1 VARYEFELA
10 TEADDGELRRILAAT
25 PMPGTISVTFQR
37 EPSYFAAAV
46 VDGSFRQAIV
56 CRDGV
61 EKRIAGF
68 CSRSVRTRYV
78 NGDPQ
83 PVGYLS
89 LLRLLPQHRNI
100 GLVARGY
107 KYIRQL
113 HRDGRTELYL
123 TTIAKGNEL
132 AISTLT
138 SARTHLPR
146 YYPAGDYHT
155 VVIPVAQ
162 RLTNKSAKSGV
173 SVRGATPADLEKILQ
188 LLARIGPSRQFF
200 PKYDAADFFEP
211 QGTFKDL
218 VPADLLLAFRS
229 GQLVGVLGG
238 WDQHR
243 FRQTVVERLDAPLR
257 WWRPVYNAFA
267 MLRGRPKLPKP
278 GERFG
283 FVTGVLPVVEN
294 DDPNVFAVLLNTL
307 LARLA
312 ARQQKY
318 LLLGMH
324 ETDPLLKL
332 VLHRATTSYLTHVY
346 YVCWADG
353 EAILRSLDDRPPYLE
368 LGCL

>member
-1 VARYEFELA
+1 MARYEFELA

-37 EPSYFAAAV
+37 EPSYFDAAV
-46 VDGSFRQAIV
+46 VDGSFRQTIV
-56 CRDGV
+56 CRDRV
-61 EKRIAGF
+61 AKRIAGF

-78 NGDPQ
+78 NGAPQ

-89 LLRLLPQHRNI
+89 LLRLLSEYRNI

-107 KYIRQL
+107 KCIRQL
-113 HRDGRTELYL
+113 HRDGRTGLYL

-146 YYPAGDYHT
+146 YHPAGDYYT
-155 VVIPVAQ
+155 VVVPVTQ
-162 RLTNKSAKSGV
+162 RLTNGAANSDV
-173 SVRGATPADLEKILQ
+173 NVRGATHADLEEILQ
-188 LLARIGPSRQFF
+188 LLARVGPSRQFF
-200 PKYDAADFFEP
+200 PKYDAADFFER
-211 QGTFKDL
+211 QGTFRDL

-243 FRQTVVERLDAPLR
+243 FRQTVVERLEAPLR

-267 MLRGRPKLPKP
+267 TLLGRPTLPKP
-278 GERFG
+278 GQHFD
-283 FVTGVLPVVEN
+283 FVTGILPVVEN
-294 DDPNVFAVLLNTL
+294 DDPEVFTALLETL

-312 ARQQKY
+312 ASRQEY

-353 EAILRSLDDRPPYLE
+353 EAIRGGLDDRPPYLE